1 MDLEKL
7 MGLFGEAAT
16 SQVVH
21 YGSFFALAA
30 LIHARQ
36 VRAEIRNQF
45 TLLTVSIDK
54 LSAALASHASR
65 LDTVEQDVKIIKNKL
80 GS

>member
-21 YGSFFALAA
+21 YGGFFTLAA
-30 LIHARQ
+30 FIHAKQ
-36 VRAEIRNQF
+36 VRAEIKNQF
-45 TLLTVSIDK
+45 SLLMSSIDN
-54 LSAALASHASR
+54 LSRALASHASR